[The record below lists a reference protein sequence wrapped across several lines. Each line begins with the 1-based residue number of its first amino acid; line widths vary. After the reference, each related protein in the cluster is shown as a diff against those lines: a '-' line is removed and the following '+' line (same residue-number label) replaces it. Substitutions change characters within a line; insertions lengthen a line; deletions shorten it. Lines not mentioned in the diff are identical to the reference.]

1 MKMRVRRVAAV
12 IMFAVIVWGG
22 LSAPPAYAEE
32 GEGGGNKASVQG
44 PNYVHFAPISF
55 SVIGPDDRIAE
66 EVSITLVIQMA
77 PGKAE
82 TVLDAY
88 TPRLQDAYL
97 TALSDLWDQHPVG
110 TPVVS
115 AKEIKDKL
123 FKVTTDITGPGFVS
137 AILIDGIDERMR

>member
-1 MKMRVRRVAAV
+1 MKMRGRRVAAV
-12 IMFAVIVWGG
+12 VVVAAIAWGG
-22 LSAPPAYAEE
+22 LSLPPAHADD
-32 GEGGGNKASVQG
+32 GEGGENKAAVQG